1 MVCRIGNDFDTKR
14 LHLPTFP
21 FRFGNLNWNFVIDLR
36 SDTLTKPT
44 PGMLN
49 AMMTAEVGDDMFGE
63 DPTVAALEKRAAD
76 MFGMDAALYCAS
88 GTMTNQIGIRLH
100 TTLQDEVICHKYS
113 HIYLYESGGLMS
125 NSGVSVRLLEGERGL
140 ITADDVKAAIQPDDI
155 HAPVSKVV
163 SLENTMNK
171 GGGSCYDFEEIWA
184 IRETCHEHGLALH
197 LDGARLFN
205 ALVATGQKART
216 YGEVFDTISICLSKG
231 LGAPVGS
238 LLLGS
243 HNDIKRAKRI
253 RKVMGGAWRQAGYIA
268 AAGLYALD
276 HHIDRLTEDHKKAK
290 TIGKLLGQL
299 DYVEEVYPCETNIL
313 IFRLTDKYSNEA
325 FLKALAGKGVHAFGF
340 GPQLIRFVTH
350 YDFTDDHMDDL
361 FNILKDL

>member
-1 MVCRIGNDFDTKR
+1 
-14 LHLPTFP
+14 
-21 FRFGNLNWNFVIDLR
+21 
-36 SDTLTKPT
+36 
-44 PGMLN
+44 MLD

-63 DPTVAALEKRAAD
+63 DPTVAGLEKRAAD

-100 TTLQDEVICHKYS
+100 TTLQDEVICHKHS

-171 GGGSCYDFEEIWA
+171 GGGSCYDFEEIYA

-205 ALVATGQKART
+205 ALVATGQKAKV

-231 LGAPVGS
+231 LGAPIGS
-238 LLLGS
+238 LLLGG
-243 HNDIKRAKRI
+243 HDDIKRAKRV

-268 AAGLYALD
+268 AAGHYALD
-276 HHIDRLTEDHKKAK
+276 HNIDRLVEDHKKAK
-290 TIGKLLGQL
+290 EIGKVLEGLE
-299 DYVEEVYPCETNIL
+299 YVEEVYPCETNIL
-313 IFRLTDKYSNEA
+313 IFKLTDKYDNKTFTE
-325 FLKALAGKGVHAFGF
+325 KLAEQKVLAFGF

-350 YDFTDDHMDDL
+350 LDFTNDHMDQL
-361 FNILKDL
+361 IKVLKSL

>member
-1 MVCRIGNDFDTKR
+1 
-14 LHLPTFP
+14 
-21 FRFGNLNWNFVIDLR
+21 VIDLR

-44 PGMLN
+44 PGMLE

-63 DPTVAALEKRAAD
+63 DPTVVALEERAAH
-76 MFGMDAALYCAS
+76 MFGMDAAIYCAS

-113 HIYLYESGGLMS
+113 HIYLYESGGLMA

-140 ITADDVKAAIQPDDI
+140 ITAEDVKAAIQPDDI
-155 HAPVSKVV
+155 HSPVSKVV

-171 GGGSCYDFEEIWA
+171 GGGSCYDFEEIYA

-205 ALVATGQKART
+205 ALVATGQKAKA

-231 LGAPVGS
+231 LGAPIGS
-238 LLLGS
+238 LLLGG
-243 HNDIKRAKRI
+243 HDDIKRAKRV

-268 AAGLYALD
+268 AAGHYALD
-276 HHIDRLTEDHKKAK
+276 HHIDRLVEDHNKAK
-290 TIGKLLGQL
+290 VIGKVLETL

-313 IFRLTDKYSNEA
+313 IFKLTDKYDNKA
-325 FLKALAGKGVHAFGF
+325 FTQKLADNGEHAFGF

-350 YDFTDDHMDDL
+350 LDFTNDHMDQL
-361 FNILKDL
+361 IKVLKSL

>member
-1 MVCRIGNDFDTKR
+1 M
-14 LHLPTFP
+14 
-21 FRFGNLNWNFVIDLR
+21 IDLR

-44 PGMLN
+44 PGMLD
-49 AMMTAEVGDDMFGE
+49 AMMSAEVGDDMFGE
-63 DPTVAALEKRAAD
+63 DPTVTALERRAAD

-100 TTLQDEVICHKYS
+100 TTLQDEVICHKHS

-125 NSGVSVRLLEGERGL
+125 NSGVSVRLLDGERGL
-140 ITADDVKAAIQPDDI
+140 ITAEDVKAAIQPDDI

-171 GGGSCYDFEEIWA
+171 GGGSCYDFEEVWA
-184 IRETCHEHGLALH
+184 IRETCHEHELSLH

-205 ALVATGQKART
+205 ALVATGQKAKA

-243 HNDIKRAKRI
+243 HDDIKRSKRI

-268 AAGLYALD
+268 AAGNYALD
-276 HHIDRLTEDHKKAK
+276 HNIDRLVEDHDRAK
-290 TIGKLLGQL
+290 EIGVVLESL
-299 DYVEEVYPCETNIL
+299 DYVEEIYPCETNIL
-313 IFRLTDKYSNEA
+313 IFKLTDKYNNEA
-325 FLKALAGKGVHAFGF
+325 FLKKLKDNEILAFGF

-350 YDFTDDHMDDL
+350 LDFTDDHMTKL
-361 FNILKDL
+361 ISVLKTL

>member
-1 MVCRIGNDFDTKR
+1 M
-14 LHLPTFP
+14 
-21 FRFGNLNWNFVIDLR
+21 IDLR

-44 PGMLN
+44 PGMLE

-63 DPTVAALEKRAAD
+63 DPTVVALEERAAH
-76 MFGMDAALYCAS
+76 MFGMDAAIYCAS

-113 HIYLYESGGLMS
+113 HIYLYESGGLMA

-140 ITADDVKAAIQPDDI
+140 ITAEDVKAAIQPDDI
-155 HAPVSKVV
+155 HSPVSKVV

-171 GGGSCYDFEEIWA
+171 GGGSCYDFEEIYA

-205 ALVATGQKART
+205 ALVATGQKAKA

-231 LGAPVGS
+231 LGAPIGS
-238 LLLGS
+238 LLLGG
-243 HNDIKRAKRI
+243 HDDIKRAKRV

-268 AAGLYALD
+268 AAGHYALD
-276 HHIDRLTEDHKKAK
+276 HHIDRLVEDHNKAK
-290 TIGKLLGQL
+290 VIGKVLETL
-299 DYVEEVYPCETNIL
+299 DYVDEVYPCETNIL
-313 IFRLTDKYSNEA
+313 IFKLTDKYDNKA
-325 FLKALAGKGVHAFGF
+325 FTQKLADNGVHAFGF

-350 YDFTDDHMDDL
+350 LDFTNDHMDQL
-361 FNILKDL
+361 IKVLKSL